1 MKKTLSQLKKDL
13 HKGVKL
19 LCLEHSQKS
28 DYVGLIREVNITQ
41 TNAFTLLTEKNGAMV
56 DSWLWYPKASM
67 VDYEDDVFTVYED
80 FSQYGGNARQ
90 LLYSY
95 KILNN

>member
-19 LCLEHSQKS
+19 ECIEHNVKS
-28 DYVGLIREVNITQ
+28 DYVGLVREVNITQ

-67 VDYEDDVFTVYED
+67 IDYEDDKFSIYED
-80 FSQYGGNARQ
+80 MSQFGGSNRQ
-90 LLYSY
+90 LMFTY
-95 KILNN
+95 KILG